1 MWTFP
6 GTHRN
11 TLSFQ
16 IPPKTSGKSSG
27 DGFHV
32 ANKHKGPGL
41 VIDEHGMVVGGH
53 YQHQHVYNA
62 RQSGGSLIMDEVPSH
77 YHGGGQKVLLD
88 HNDNEMTQGGGHY
101 HHRMGG
107 MVNGGKDPNWRPAR
121 RRRKDDVDDRGV
133 SAGVRLYMNTSAHM
147 AVAPIPAGPYN
158 PAHHHQQQSLQQTHH
173 SNTNHP
179 HPKMPPPASPNQIP
193 NHSSHPNASTVSR
206 GGGGG
211 TGSNSSHNVTAPAA
225 ATIPVLTVPVN
236 ANNPTVIL
244 AGHEQPLL
252 VPVVAVASTGAPPP
266 PLPVEVPVR
275 SRRDPHHGSA
285 AHGGAAAGASGAN
298 TSGAAS
304 SAVTQRTTA
313 VQFDL
318 AASAFP
324 PLPGSSSSSVST
336 VVGGGGV
343 GDVQQVPVTTVSPST
358 NVKNLSLVASDS
370 SVVAGKEVEVA
381 GKQSVV
387 GGPADNNKSSN
398 TEGSGPVAVGPA
410 VAAVPVVASAWGDSL
425 ADVVK
430 GTAKAAKSS
439 SNANGE

>member
-1 MWTFP
+1 MCTVP

-88 HNDNEMTQGGGHY
+88 HNDNEMTQGGGGHY

-206 GGGGG
+206 GGGG
-211 TGSNSSHNVTAPAA
+211 TGSNISHNVTAPAA

>member
-1 MWTFP
+1 
-6 GTHRN
+6 
-11 TLSFQ
+11 
-16 IPPKTSGKSSG
+16 
-27 DGFHV
+27 
-32 ANKHKGPGL
+32 
-41 VIDEHGMVVGGH
+41 
-53 YQHQHVYNA
+53 
-62 RQSGGSLIMDEVPSH
+62 MDEVPAH
-77 YHGGGQKVLLD
+77 YHGGGGQKVLLD
-88 HNDNEMTQGGGHY
+88 HNDNEMTQGGGGGHY

-121 RRRKDDVDDRGV
+121 RRRKDDVDERGV

-147 AVAPIPAGPYN
+147 AVAPLPAGPYN
-158 PAHHHQQQSLQQTHH
+158 PAHHHQQQPLQQTTHH
-173 SNTNHP
+173 SNNHHP

-193 NHSSHPNASTVSR
+193 NHSSSHPNASTVSR

-211 TGSNSSHNVTAPAA
+211 TGGNSSHHVTAPAA

-275 SRRDPHHGSA
+275 SRRDVHHGSA
-285 AHGGAAAGASGAN
+285 GHGGGQAAVGGNA
-298 TSGAAS
+298 TGAAS
-304 SAVTQRTTA
+304 SAVTQRATA

-324 PLPGSSSSSVST
+324 PLPGSSSVST
-336 VVGGGGV
+336 VVSGGGA
-343 GDVQQVPVTTVSPST
+343 GDVQQVPVTTVLPST
-358 NVKNLSLVASDS
+358 NVKNLSSVASDS
-370 SVVAGKEVEVA
+370 SVVVDGKEVEVVA
-381 GKQSVV
+381 GKQSGS
-387 GGPADNNKSSN
+387 GGPGDNNKSSN
-398 TEGSGPVAVGPA
+398 TEGSGQVAA